1 MEDGDLALFP
11 GAGLQVRNHDVHYP
25 FRQQSDFWYLTGHQ
39 EAGSLLM
46 LAKGVDGCAEETL
59 FVLPKDPERETWEG
73 IRLGPEGAKS
83 SLGFADAHP
92 LSAISERVGKALEG
106 ASRLWYR
113 LGEHPET
120 DSLVSE
126 ALADLRRRVRTG
138 VRPPAAILDPVTVLH
153 EQRLFK
159 DPTELDCLRR
169 AGTITEE
176 GHRTVMGLARPGGTE
191 FELEAALHW
200 VFRSNGCDGAGWSYP
215 SIVASGNHACVL
227 HYTSNDGPLTD
238 GDMVLVDA
246 GAEFKGYA
254 GDVTRCFPV
263 NGSFSAPQRAV
274 YEVVLAAQEAAIA
287 KVVAGNPF
295 DEIHQAALSK
305 ICEGLVQLGVVQ
317 GTASSVEESGEY
329 KPWFMHNTSHWL
341 GLDVHDA
348 GSYHVDGDSRPLEP
362 GMCLTVE
369 PGLYFREDDSTVPE
383 EFRGL
388 GIRIED
394 DVVVTAEGGP
404 EILSVG
410 VPKSIEAVEEAC
422 AAQGVSLPGGVEG

>member
-295 DEIHQAALSK
+295 DEIHQAARSK

-394 DVVVTAEGGP
+394 DVVVIAEGGP